1 MHPLNIHAA
10 FHNDGVATTELV
22 AHLVGLDCLDLAYF
36 LVVDAKDRPT
46 QRWLARRIRERELD
60 WAAVGKA
67 APSNRHVRKARRAAD
82 WVKWRATSRILTQHD
97 LRRLWR
103 DVSRA
108 LAVARP
114 EQRIGLARHFYQTC
128 DAVSCEFL
136 ADALGWEPSEA
147 RSRLGVNCF
156 VG

>member
-10 FHNDGVATTELV
+10 FHKDGVATADLV
-22 AHLVGLDCLDLAYF
+22 AHLVSLDCLDLAYF

-60 WAAVGKA
+60 WKAVGKA
-67 APSNRHVRKARRAAD
+67 GPQNRHVRKARRAAD
-82 WVKWRATSRILTQHD
+82 WVKWRATSRILHEQD

-103 DVSRA
+103 DVGRA
-108 LAVARP
+108 IAVARP
-114 EQRIGLARHFYQTC
+114 EERIALARHFYQTC
-128 DAVSCEFL
+128 DAVSCQFL
-136 ADALGWEPSEA
+136 AQALGWEEEET
-147 RSRLGVNCF
+147 RLRLGISCF